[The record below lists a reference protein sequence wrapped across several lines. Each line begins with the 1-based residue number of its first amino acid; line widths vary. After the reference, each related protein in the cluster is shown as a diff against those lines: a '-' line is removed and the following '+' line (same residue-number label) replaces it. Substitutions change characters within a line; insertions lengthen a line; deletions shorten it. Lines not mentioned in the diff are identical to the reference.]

1 LAKTAPAAPDHRKE
15 CPLKPIARIAAALER
30 AFPRFGDTP
39 EGRYRAW
46 AFDADRGFRPI
57 ERMQLPTLDD
67 LLHLDRQ
74 KTLAQRNTRQFVNGF
89 PANHMLL
96 WGARGT
102 GKSSLIRALLNHFG
116 DSGLRLVEVD
126 NRGLNRL
133 PELVEPLAL
142 RSERFVI
149 FADDLAF
156 DADDAGYRALKAL
169 LDGRLGGLPE
179 NVLLYATSNRRHLVP
194 EPRHENDAGPD
205 PELHPQEA
213 SEERISLSERFGLWL
228 AFHPLSQSQYLDVV
242 WHHLAR
248 LGAAVPEAERDG
260 LAIEAVRFATLRGS
274 RSARVAGQFAADLA
288 GRRLLQFT
296 DDG

>member
-1 LAKTAPAAPDHRKE
+1 MKH
-15 CPLKPIARIAAALER
+15 PIKRIAAALER
-30 AFPRFGDTP
+30 AFPQFVAAPT
-39 EGRYRAW
+39 GRYRAW

-57 ERMQLPTLDD
+57 QRMQLPALDD

-74 KTLAQRNTRQFVNGF
+74 KNLAERNTRQFVNGL

-102 GKSSLIRALLNHFG
+102 GKSSLVRALLQHFG
-116 DSGLRLVEVD
+116 DAGLRLVEVD
-126 NRGLNRL
+126 NRSLNRL
-133 PELVEPLAL
+133 PDLVEPLAA
-142 RSERFVI
+142 RPERFVL

-179 NVLLYATSNRRHLVP
+179 NVLLYATSNRRHLIP

-205 PELHPQEA
+205 QELHPQEA

-228 AFHPLSQSQYLDVV
+228 AFHPLSQNQYLDIV

-248 LGAAVPEAERDG
+248 LGAIVADHEREA

-274 RSARVAGQFAADLA
+274 RSARVASQFAADRA
-288 GRRLLQFT
+288 GHRLL
-296 DDG
+296 DGAR

>member
-1 LAKTAPAAPDHRKE
+1 MKHAIK
-15 CPLKPIARIAAALER
+15 RIAAALER
-30 AFPRFGDTP
+30 AFPQFADTP
-39 EGRYRAW
+39 SGQYRAW
-46 AFDADRGFRPI
+46 AFDPDHGFRPI
-57 ERMQLPTLDD
+57 ERMQLPSLDD
-67 LLHLDRQ
+67 LLHLERQ
-74 KTLAQRNTRQFVNGF
+74 KDLAERNTRQFVNRL

-102 GKSSLIRALLNHFG
+102 GKSSLVRALLRHFG
-116 DSGLRLVEVD
+116 DTGLRLVEVD

-133 PELVEPLAL
+133 PELVEPLAK
-142 RSERFVI
+142 RPERFVI

-228 AFHPLSQSQYLDVV
+228 AFHPLSQDQYLDIV

-248 LGAAVPEAERDG
+248 LEAVVPDHEREQ
-260 LAIEAVRFATLRGS
+260 LAIEAARFATLRGS
-274 RSARVAGQFAADLA
+274 RSARVASQFAADHA
-288 GRRLLQFT
+288 GHRGLSGIR
-296 DDG
+296 